1 MEKLYTV
8 SINKSRTDCGSDHE
22 LLIPKFR
29 LNFKK
34 VGKTIRPF
42 MYDLDQFTYD
52 YTEEVTNRFKA
63 LDPIN
68 RVPDELWT
76 EVHDIIQEAGI
87 KTIPKKNKY
96 KKEKWVSYE
105 ALQIAEKRSER
116 QRRKGNIYPSEC
128 RVPKNSKER

>member
-87 KTIPKKNKY
+87 KTIPN
-96 KKEKWVSYE
+96 KEKCKEAKWLSKE
-105 ALQIAEKRSER
+105 ALKISKFKKKTKKKTEREK
-116 QRRKGNIYPSEC
+116 
-128 RVPKNSKER
+128 